1 MAQPSAEMVALVQQR
16 LKELPGPQGNPENAD
31 YMAGLVD
38 GCDALA
44 MFAADGSLMW
54 AWSQDRMNGW
64 YWHVDVQQDDNM
76 YSGLAYDYTQGD
88 GSKVHIENETALVA
102 KLMAG
107 DGTSLFF
114 NGSKF
119 HLTQKDTSDDNITWV
134 VMGSAG
140 GRGLHCAITPDKD
153 CMVVAAASQKALP
166 TEQIM
171 GVKSSRPAG
180 SITVDSRSLA
190 GQFRA
195 FAPGA
200 LGI

>member
-1 MAQPSAEMVALVQQR
+1 MAQPSAAMKSLIKER
-16 LKELPGPQGNPENAD
+16 LTQLPGPQGNPENEA

-44 MFAADGSLMW
+44 MFASDGSVMW
-54 AWSQDRMNGW
+54 AWSQDKMNGW
-64 YWHVDVQQDDNM
+64 YWHCDLKQDDNM
-76 YSGLAYDYTQGD
+76 YASHSYDYVQGD
-88 GSKVHIENETALVA
+88 GSKVHIEDETSIVA
-102 KLMAG
+102 KFMAG
-107 DGTSLFF
+107 TGTSLFF

-119 HLTQKDTSDDNITWV
+119 HLTQKDTEDNITWA

-153 CMVVAAASQKALP
+153 CMVVGAASQKALP

-171 GVKSSRPAG
+171 GVESSRPTG
-180 SITVDSRSLA
+180 SIIIDARALA

>member
-1 MAQPSAEMVALVQQR
+1 MKKTRKLQLLELMERTRKLQL
-16 LKELPGPQGNPENAD
+16 LKLMERTRKLQLLKLMEKTRKLQLLELMERTRKLQ
-31 YMAGLVD
+31 L
-38 GCDALA
+38 LK
-44 MFAADGSLMW
+44 LME
-54 AWSQDRMNGW
+54 
-64 YWHVDVQQDDNM
+64 
-76 YSGLAYDYTQGD
+76 
-88 GSKVHIENETALVA
+88 IENETALVA